1 MILAPDINLY
11 PDLLTYN
18 LSQENGKLL
27 RNTSISIY
35 ERITYAKAAYQPQA
49 RSQPSDNGG
58 GGSFSLDLDFFQG
71 SKIGV
76 PNGYL
81 EETSIFL
88 NNNDRWRYFAVKA
101 RIYIVSLLDFINSIS

>member
-49 RSQPSDNGG
+49 RSQPSDKRGRR
-58 GGSFSLDLDFFQG
+58 GSFSLDLDFFQG

-88 NNNDRWRYFAVKA
+88 NNNDR
-101 RIYIVSLLDFINSIS
+101 